1 MFVIKQ
7 VIETREEFNCP
18 LYLLFLDFEKAYDR
32 VKRQNLWEILMHLQV
47 PNNLI
52 NAIKSL
58 YETTLIKIKA
68 DHGKTT

>member
-1 MFVIKQ
+1 
-7 VIETREEFNCP
+7 
-18 LYLLFLDFEKAYDR
+18 
-32 VKRQNLWEILMHLQV
+32 MHLQV

-68 DHGKTT
+68 DQGKTTEVFLNKPRVKTRMEFN